1 MDYSEIERV
10 NGGRGTL
17 HGVCTLEKHLQ
28 VEVMSPES
36 LFRNGVFALVAL
48 ALGGMLYV
56 ASLRLEAAPVF
67 SGLTADIT
75 NVGYPP

>member
-1 MDYSEIERV
+1 
-10 NGGRGTL
+10 
-17 HGVCTLEKHLQ
+17 
-28 VEVMSPES
+28 MSPES